1 MLGFISFVKNIMCIK
16 IYKTKND
23 AATYYLKKYKSFI
36 CKSGTKQKVKK
47 KLLIR
52 KL

>member
-23 AATYYLKKYKSFI
+23 AATYYLKKYKSF
-36 CKSGTKQKVKK
+36 KYVKVERNKK
-47 KLLIR
+47 
-52 KL
+52 